1 MTTEYARY
9 QGKRKELQLQAEA
22 LRLRIRSTITDLRR
36 ECDPV
41 VDETQVRAE
50 LIHEH
55 AVALETAQLDLI
67 EVLEQIRTIDSII
80 GRDAPRSTPGR

>member
-22 LRLRIRSTITDLRR
+22 LRLRIRSIITDLRR

-41 VDETQVRAE
+41 LDETQVRAD
-50 LIHEH
+50 LIHEA
-55 AVALETAQLDLI
+55 AVALEAAQVDLLELI
-67 EVLEQIRTIDSII
+67 EQVRTIDSII
-80 GRDAPRSTPGR
+80 GRDAPRSYPGR